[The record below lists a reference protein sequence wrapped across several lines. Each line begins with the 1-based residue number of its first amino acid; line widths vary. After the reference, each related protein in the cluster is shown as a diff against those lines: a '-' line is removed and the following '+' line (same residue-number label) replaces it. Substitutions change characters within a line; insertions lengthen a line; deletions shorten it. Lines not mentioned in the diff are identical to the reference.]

1 MLAKKAIYRWMAS
14 PEAETLSLVTSPMV
28 VPVPVGVNAEA
39 SSLGTPCLPPH
50 PVSLPGVGVAV
61 RVGTGQEVP
70 VDLVQV
76 VRVGIIVVHQ
86 LVDEVGG
93 HGGGDPLPGVNSSL
107 QPYVGG
113 PRAGL

>member
-1 MLAKKAIYRWMAS
+1 
-14 PEAETLSLVTSPMV
+14 MV

-76 VRVGIIVVHQ
+76 VRVGGVVVHK
-86 LVDEVGG
+86 LIDKVGG
-93 HGGGDPLPGVNSSL
+93 HSGGNPLPGVDTRL
-107 QPYVGG
+107 
-113 PRAGL
+113 

>member
-1 MLAKKAIYRWMAS
+1 MLAKKALHRWMAS

-70 VDLVQV
+70 VDFVQV
-76 VRVGIIVVHQ
+76 VGVGSVV
-86 LVDEVGG
+86 LNLNIMVCIFIFI
-93 HGGGDPLPGVNSSL
+93 
-107 QPYVGG
+107 YI
-113 PRAGL
+113 